1 MPALANLADQTAAT
15 AYGYGTITSAM
26 FARASARV
34 RGYTQ
39 QTISAATTTT
49 TARGPIIQLP
59 ERPVNAIT
67 SVTDVS
73 EPSTPR
79 ALVSSEW
86 AVRAGGILETP
97 NYGGNLT
104 VVYTSGWATLP
115 DELIELVCGLAS
127 RLTNIVQAAGAGV
140 QQETGGSES
149 VTYGFDSYN
158 AISELSTGEKRVLDR
173 LFPQRAGV
181 VVQTAG
187 AASRPVSDVRF

>member
-1 MPALANLADQTAAT
+1 MLSNLATQADAT
-15 AYGYGTITSAM
+15 AYGYGTIATAM

-34 RGYTQ
+34 RGYTRQ
-39 QTISAATTTT
+39 VITAQTTTI
-49 TARGPIIQLP
+49 TARGPLIQLP
-59 ERPVNAIT
+59 QRPVNTIT

-73 EPSTPR
+73 DPDAPVTLTSD
-79 ALVSSEW
+79 EW
-86 AVRAGGILETP
+86 TVRAGGILETP

-127 RLTNIVQAAGAGV
+127 RLTNITPAVGSGV

-173 LFPQRAGV
+173 LFPERAGI
-181 VVQTAG
+181 VVQVAG
-187 AASRPVSDVRF
+187 RPLRPRSDVRF